1 MKMFRV
7 AVWLL
12 GASMLAGHWGVVEAL
27 AKPVK
32 SRSVKA
38 AARLKNHPPSG
49 WINHY
54 LGDDR
59 YKIAGHVWKVVST
72 QTDQYFHRPDCPE
85 MLRQSAD
92 IVIGFPSVASAMEAG
107 YAPDPHCRPDI
118 NTAAIKAGAVSTRA
132 RQVRL
137 SDGRSTVIL
146 PAGWKQLQSQNV
158 RGSFLNATIESF
170 QSASSSH
177 DGAAIIT
184 IDYPRGDSNTP
195 LTAAKAREYMAMYEN
210 SGYVNSA
217 IPSASREVNVRDVTY
232 KGMKGVLITPK
243 TAAHGASEMYMVKRG
258 GRLYIVVAG
267 GQKTVS
273 SAAKTIINSYHPR

>member
-12 GASMLAGHWGVVEAL
+12 GVSLVAGHWGTVQVL

-38 AARLKNHPPSG
+38 AARLKNHPPAG

-72 QTDQYFHRPDCPE
+72 QSDQYFHRPDCPE
-85 MLRQSAD
+85 MLHQSAD
-92 IVIGFPSVASAMEAG
+92 IVIGFPSVASALEAG
-107 YAPDPHCRPDI
+107 YMPDPHCRPDI
-118 NTAAIKAGAVSTRA
+118 NTAAVDGRVASTRA
-132 RQVRL
+132 QQVRL
-137 SDGRSTVIL
+137 SDGRSTVTL
-146 PAGWKQLQSQNV
+146 PAGWRQLQSQNIHS
-158 RGSFLNATIESF
+158 SFLNATIDSF
-170 QSASSSH
+170 QSGSSSR

-184 IDYPRGDSNTP
+184 IDFPKGGNNTP
-195 LTAAKAREYMAMYEN
+195 LTAAKAREYMTMYQN

-217 IPSASREVNVRDVTY
+217 IPGGSQDVNVRDVTF
-232 KGMKGVLITPK
+232 KGMKGVLMTPK
-243 TAAHGASEMYMVKRG
+243 TKSHGDSLIYMVQKG
-258 GRLYIVVAG
+258 SRLYVVVAG
-267 GQKTVS
+267 GQKSVS
-273 SAAKTIINSYHPR
+273 AGARSVINSYNPR